1 MSGAYLLHLMYYGGD
16 VRHMVKVM
24 MMMMMMMMVMMTMI
38 IIITMGLIFA
48 VESHVLYGGV
58 FS

>member
-24 MMMMMMMMVMMTMI
+24 MMVMMMVMMTMI
-38 IIITMGLIFA
+38 IIITTGLIFA